1 MMNFELQEA
10 KTSRHTLLTADNAAN
25 DILLT
30 VPVGL
35 ECSALIKAKGMQ
47 PMTSCR
53 QYQSAWSAPLQ
64 SRQRAKSHSI
74 C

>member
-35 ECSALIKAKGMQ
+35 ECSAPVKAKGKV
-47 PMTSCR
+47 PFNLLIGR
-53 QYQSAWSAPLQ
+53 QACDGS
-64 SRQRAKSHSI
+64 SHVL
-74 C
+74 CL